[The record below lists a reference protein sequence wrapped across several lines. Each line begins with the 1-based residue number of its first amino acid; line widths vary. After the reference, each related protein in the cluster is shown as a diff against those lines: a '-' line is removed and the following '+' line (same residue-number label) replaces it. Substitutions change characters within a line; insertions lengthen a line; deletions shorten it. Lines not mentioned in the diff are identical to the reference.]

1 MVAACAAN
9 CVFLQPRA
17 LHDQRHE
24 CLGGNEKSL
33 QSEPCRL
40 WEFRASFFF
49 EGYRNR
55 YRPMARLSLRAFD
68 EEALRERIST
78 LCDQLMRSRS
88 GVTSAQDRV
97 HGLEGALHA
106 VVDKAGKAAS
116 RLAMRDAGQAGSI
129 ACHALPG
136 GKPIRTRQGLE
147 LPAEAP
153 GTCRLQ
159 PPAEHGGRHDLGR
172 IHAPSGRLRGKLPVH
187 FRQRP
192 QASGTAHPLRCAA
205 PVGLPRSS
213 IMFRAQ
219 PQERSTDVGA
229 APTGRDQDIGRCMGR
244 ALADT
249 KAQIGSV
256 GGGAVRLFECRK
268 IAGGMAILVVMVRGT
283 ETFQGLS
290 NSVAAALPYRTRVH

>member
-1 MVAACAAN
+1 
-9 CVFLQPRA
+9 
-17 LHDQRHE
+17 
-24 CLGGNEKSL
+24 
-33 QSEPCRL
+33 
-40 WEFRASFFF
+40 
-49 EGYRNR
+49 
-55 YRPMARLSLRAFD
+55 MARLSLRAFD

-268 IAGGMAILVVMVRGT
+268 IAGGHGHPRSHGSWYGNLPRAVELRSGRAAVP
-283 ETFQGLS
+283 
-290 NSVAAALPYRTRVH
+290 NSRSLIKHHVYTKVQLLFKTICLIGAQ